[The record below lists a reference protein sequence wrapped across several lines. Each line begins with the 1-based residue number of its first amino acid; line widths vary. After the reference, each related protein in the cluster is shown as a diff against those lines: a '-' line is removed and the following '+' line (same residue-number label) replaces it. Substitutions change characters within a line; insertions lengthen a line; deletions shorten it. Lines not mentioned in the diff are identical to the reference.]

1 MWVIQHPVT
10 SYLHHRLRWCRY
22 FVTQGFIKL
31 SLLLLYRNI
40 LRRTSNRVVSY
51 VNWAMIAFISIFTII
66 SYLITVFQCN
76 PVSAAWKD
84 PARYIDA
91 DAAPCLDQGVAFFVP
106 SLIGTISDF
115 FVAGSPMLFLRQLQ
129 LPKRQKCTLVLVF
142 SLGFLYDS
150 TLIRNLN
157 RFADRNLASA
167 QLASC
172 AL

>member
-1 MWVIQHPVT
+1 
-10 SYLHHRLRWCRY
+10 
-22 FVTQGFIKL
+22 
-31 SLLLLYRNI
+31 
-40 LRRTSNRVVSY
+40 
-51 VNWAMIAFISIFTII
+51 MIAFISLFTII
-66 SYLITVFQCN
+66 SYLVTVFQCN

-142 SLGFLYDS
+142 SLGFVYDS
-150 TLIRNLN
+150 ALICDMNPFTDN
-157 RFADRNLASA
+157 NLASA